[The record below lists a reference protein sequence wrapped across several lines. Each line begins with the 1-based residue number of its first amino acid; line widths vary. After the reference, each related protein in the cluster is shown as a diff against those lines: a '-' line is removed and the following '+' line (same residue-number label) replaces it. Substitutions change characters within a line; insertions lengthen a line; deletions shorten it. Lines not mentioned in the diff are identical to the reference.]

1 MQPLDDNLIRDGLQF
16 KRDLG
21 SPNSSLSCFR
31 QGLFVLRE
39 HYIDKAKAAHG
50 KRNEERASYYM
61 GIVEGIDLCIRHPEV
76 MANKWERLAKQEIYA
91 VSSNGGDPDGG
102 E

>member
-1 MQPLDDNLIRDGLQF
+1 MQPPKDENLIRDGLQF

-21 SPNSSLSCFR
+21 SPASSLSCYR
-31 QGLFVLRE
+31 QGLYVLRE
-39 HYIDKAKAAHG
+39 HYVEKAKAAHA

-61 GIVEGIDLCIRHPEV
+61 GIVEGIDLAIRHPEAMV
-76 MANKWERLAKQEIYA
+76 RKWENMVHEEVFAGR
-91 VSSNGGDPDGG
+91 NGDG